1 MQWYEQS
8 NFKLQLYRC
17 FKVNSSKTLPY
28 NLACK
33 MTALLSPKWKDW
45 VVFTYKS
52 YSTGTADLKKEWRD
66 GRGDFRKNEY
76 IGTT

>member
-1 MQWYEQS
+1 
-8 NFKLQLYRC
+8 
-17 FKVNSSKTLPY
+17 
-28 NLACK
+28 
-33 MTALLSPKWKDW
+33 MTALLSPKWKEW